1 MGVVTLETLREGSRL
16 LFDKPM
22 YWTSFDLVNKVRW
35 VLRKATGDRKIKV
48 GHAGT
53 LDPMATGL
61 MIVCTGRE
69 TKKIESLMGLDK
81 EYVATVRLGS
91 TTPSF
96 DLETE
101 VDAVFA
107 TDHITDD
114 LIEKALSGM
123 KGLQMQVPPAFSAKF
138 IDGKRAYELARKGE
152 MREPAPVRIEIKEI
166 EAFRRE
172 ENDLMIRVLCS
183 KGTYIRSLARDIG
196 VALDSGA
203 HLVALKRTAIGEF
216 RIGDAVTPEN
226 FEDFVTMMKQTPS

>member
-1 MGVVTLETLREGSRL
+1 
-16 LFDKPM
+16 
-22 YWTSFDLVNKVRW
+22 
-35 VLRKATGDRKIKV
+35 
-48 GHAGT
+48 
-53 LDPMATGL
+53 
-61 MIVCTGRE
+61 
-69 TKKIESLMGLDK
+69 
-81 EYVATVRLGS
+81 
-91 TTPSF
+91 
-96 DLETE
+96 
-101 VDAVFA
+101 
-107 TDHITDD
+107 
-114 LIEKALSGM
+114 
-123 KGLQMQVPPAFSAKF
+123 
-138 IDGKRAYELARKGE
+138 